1 MNYSFY
7 LIILFL
13 LFTIVF
19 VTYMDL
25 IGYSI
30 FGLFTQIKEPFDRLI
45 VNWTGLARFDWYSEN
60 STVRTFTGGINL
72 GFKATTVDELLI
84 EQGYNRQESILVKN
98 KTNDFISFFL
108 KIYEKQNT
116 GCTSFPTN

>member
-30 FGLFTQIKEPFDRLI
+30 FGLFTQIKGKNVTQSDNKL
-45 VNWTGLARFDWYSEN
+45 
-60 STVRTFTGGINL
+60 
-72 GFKATTVDELLI
+72 TTDKH
-84 EQGYNRQESILVKN
+84 S
-98 KTNDFISFFL
+98 
-108 KIYEKQNT
+108 
-116 GCTSFPTN
+116 

>member
-1 MNYSFY
+1 MNYTFY

-30 FGLFTQIKEPFDRLI
+30 FGQKKVTQPQGI
-45 VNWTGLARFDWYSEN
+45 
-60 STVRTFTGGINL
+60 TVPDNKL
-72 GFKATTVDELLI
+72 TTD
-84 EQGYNRQESILVKN
+84 NHS
-98 KTNDFISFFL
+98 
-108 KIYEKQNT
+108 
-116 GCTSFPTN
+116 

>member
-30 FGLFTQIKEPFDRLI
+30 FGLFTQIKGKN
-45 VNWTGLARFDWYSEN
+45 VTQSQ
-60 STVRTFTGGINL
+60 GITQSDNKL
-72 GFKATTVDELLI
+72 TTDKH
-84 EQGYNRQESILVKN
+84 S
-98 KTNDFISFFL
+98 
-108 KIYEKQNT
+108 
-116 GCTSFPTN
+116 

>member
-30 FGLFTQIKEPFDRLI
+30 FGLITEPQGI
-45 VNWTGLARFDWYSEN
+45 
-60 STVRTFTGGINL
+60 TVPDNKL
-72 GFKATTVDELLI
+72 TTDKH
-84 EQGYNRQESILVKN
+84 S
-98 KTNDFISFFL
+98 
-108 KIYEKQNT
+108 
-116 GCTSFPTN
+116 

>member
-30 FGLFTQIKEPFDRLI
+30 FGLFTQIKETN
-45 VNWTGLARFDWYSEN
+45 V
-60 STVRTFTGGINL
+60 TVPGN
-72 GFKATTVDELLI
+72 KPTTDKH
-84 EQGYNRQESILVKN
+84 S
-98 KTNDFISFFL
+98 
-108 KIYEKQNT
+108 
-116 GCTSFPTN
+116 

>member
-13 LFTIVF
+13 LSTIVL

-30 FGLFTQIKEPFDRLI
+30 FGLIKGKNVTQSDNKL
-45 VNWTGLARFDWYSEN
+45 
-60 STVRTFTGGINL
+60 
-72 GFKATTVDELLI
+72 TTDKH
-84 EQGYNRQESILVKN
+84 S
-98 KTNDFISFFL
+98 
-108 KIYEKQNT
+108 
-116 GCTSFPTN
+116 

>member
-1 MNYSFY
+1 MNYTFY

-30 FGLFTQIKEPFDRLI
+30 FGLFTQIKEPQGI
-45 VNWTGLARFDWYSEN
+45 
-60 STVRTFTGGINL
+60 TVPDNKL
-72 GFKATTVDELLI
+72 TTDKH
-84 EQGYNRQESILVKN
+84 S
-98 KTNDFISFFL
+98 
-108 KIYEKQNT
+108 
-116 GCTSFPTN
+116 